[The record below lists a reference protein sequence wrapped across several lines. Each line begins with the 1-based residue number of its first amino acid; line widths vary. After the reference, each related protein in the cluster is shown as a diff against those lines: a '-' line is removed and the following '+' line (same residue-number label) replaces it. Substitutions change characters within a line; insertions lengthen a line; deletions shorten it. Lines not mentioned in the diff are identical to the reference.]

1 MERWT
6 GLTPAEK
13 PPIDREIEL
22 NLFER
27 EKNTRATLPATQPVG
42 QRSNSN
48 PNWSAFKFQPRLS
61 DSIRARV

>member
-1 MERWT
+1 MISFYNLRKWRKNPLWGPMERWM

-27 EKNTRATLPATQPVG
+27 EK
-42 QRSNSN
+42 
-48 PNWSAFKFQPRLS
+48 KH
-61 DSIRARV
+61 D